1 MGYLCQNKAHN
12 KIKTVKMIKLAIFD
26 LDGTLLDTL
35 GDIAGACNHA
45 LTACG
50 CPVHEVGEY
59 KRFVGSGIM
68 NLFRRALPEEQRTE
82 EMVIR
87 MRNAFIQY
95 YDEHKDDTTQPY
107 PGIEDLLEKLS
118 AKGIALAVAS
128 NKYQEATQEL
138 VARYFGDYS
147 FASVL
152 GQREGHPI
160 KPDAGIILEAMA
172 SCEGVRP
179 DEVIYC
185 GDSDV
190 DMLTGINAGV
200 KTVGVTWGFR
210 SREELA
216 AYSPCL
222 LADNPEEI
230 HNFIALT

>member
-1 MGYLCQNKAHN
+1 
-12 KIKTVKMIKLAIFD
+12 MIKLAIFD

-59 KRFVGSGIM
+59 KGFVGSGIM

-82 EMVIR
+82 EMVAR

-95 YDEHKDDTTQPY
+95 YDEHKDDTTRPY

-128 NKYQEATQEL
+128 NKDQEATEEL
-138 VARYFGDYS
+138 VARHFGAYR
-147 FASVL
+147 FTCVL

-160 KPDAGIILEAMA
+160 KPDAGIIFEAMA
-172 SCEGVRP
+172 ACEGVRP
-179 DEVIYC
+179 AEVIYC

-190 DMLTGINAGV
+190 DMQTGINAGV
-200 KTVGVTWGFR
+200 RTVGVTWGFR
-210 SREELA
+210 SREELT

>member
-1 MGYLCQNKAHN
+1 
-12 KIKTVKMIKLAIFD
+12 MIKLAIFD

-45 LTACG
+45 LTVCG
-50 CPVHEVGEY
+50 CPTHEVGEY
-59 KRFVGSGIM
+59 KMFVGSGIM

-82 EMVIR
+82 GMVMK
-87 MRNAFIQY
+87 MRDAFVQY
-95 YDEHKDDTTQPY
+95 YDVHKDDMTRPY
-107 PGIEDLLEKLS
+107 PGISDLLDSLT
-118 AKGIALAVAS
+118 AKGIKLAVAS
-128 NKYQEATQEL
+128 NKYQEATEEL
-138 VARYFGDYS
+138 VAQYFRDYS
-147 FASVL
+147 FTSVL
-152 GQREGHPI
+152 GQREGRPI
-160 KPDAGIILEAMA
+160 KPDAGIIFEAMA

-190 DMLTGINAGV
+190 DMQTGINAGV
-200 KTVGVTWGFR
+200 RTVGVTWGFR

>member
-1 MGYLCQNKAHN
+1 
-12 KIKTVKMIKLAIFD
+12 MIKLAIFD

-45 LTACG
+45 LTVCG
-50 CPVHEVGEY
+50 CPTHEVGEY
-59 KRFVGSGIM
+59 KMFVGSGIM

-82 EMVIR
+82 GMVMK
-87 MRNAFIQY
+87 MRDAFVQY
-95 YDEHKDDTTQPY
+95 YDVHKDDMTRPY
-107 PGIEDLLEKLS
+107 PGIEGLLDELT
-118 AKGIALAVAS
+118 AKGIRLAVAS
-128 NKYQEATQEL
+128 NKYQEATEEL
-138 VARYFGDYS
+138 VTRYFGPYR
-147 FASVL
+147 FACVL

-160 KPDAGIILEAMA
+160 KPDAGIIFEAMA

-190 DMLTGINAGV
+190 DMQTGINAGV

-216 AYSPCL
+216 AYSRCL

>member
-1 MGYLCQNKAHN
+1 
-12 KIKTVKMIKLAIFD
+12 MIKLAIFD

-45 LTACG
+45 LTECG
-50 CPVHEVGEY
+50 CPTHEVEAY

-68 NLFRRALPEEQRTE
+68 NLFRRSLPEEQRTE
-82 EMVIR
+82 EMVMK
-87 MRNAFIQY
+87 MRDAFVQY
-95 YDEHKDDTTQPY
+95 YDAHKDDTTRPY
-107 PGIEDLLEKLS
+107 PGISDLLDSLT
-118 AKGIALAVAS
+118 AKGIKLAVAS
-128 NKYQEATQEL
+128 NKYQEATEEL
-138 VARYFGDYS
+138 VAQHFGDYS
-147 FASVL
+147 FTAIL
-152 GQREGHPI
+152 GQREGYPI

-190 DMLTGINAGV
+190 DMQTGINAGV
-200 KTVGVTWGFR
+200 KTVGGTWGFR

>member
-1 MGYLCQNKAHN
+1 
-12 KIKTVKMIKLAIFD
+12 MIKLAIFD

-45 LTACG
+45 LTECG
-50 CPVHEVGEY
+50 CPTHEVEAY

-68 NLFRRALPEEQRTE
+68 NLFRRSLPEEQRTE
-82 EMVIR
+82 EMVMK
-87 MRNAFIQY
+87 MRDAFVQY
-95 YDEHKDDTTQPY
+95 YDAHKDDTTRPY
-107 PGIEDLLEKLS
+107 PGISDLLDSLT
-118 AKGIALAVAS
+118 AKGIKLAVAS
-128 NKYQEATQEL
+128 NKYQEATEEL
-138 VARYFGDYS
+138 VAQHFGDYS
-147 FASVL
+147 FTAIL
-152 GQREGHPI
+152 GQREGYPI

-172 SCEGVRP
+172 SCKGVRP

-190 DMLTGINAGV
+190 DMQTGINAGV

>member
-1 MGYLCQNKAHN
+1 
-12 KIKTVKMIKLAIFD
+12 MIKLAIFD

-45 LTACG
+45 LTVCG
-50 CPVHEVGEY
+50 CPTHEVGEY
-59 KRFVGSGIM
+59 KMFVGSGIM

-82 EMVIR
+82 GMVMK
-87 MRNAFIQY
+87 MRDAFVQY
-95 YDEHKDDTTQPY
+95 YDVHKDDMTRPY
-107 PGIEDLLEKLS
+107 PGIEGLLDNLT
-118 AKGIALAVAS
+118 AKGIRRAVAS
-128 NKYQEATQEL
+128 NQYQEATEEL
-138 VARYFGDYS
+138 VTRYFGTYR
-147 FASVL
+147 FACVL

-160 KPDAGIILEAMA
+160 KPDAGIIFEAMA

-190 DMLTGINAGV
+190 DMQTGINAGV
-200 KTVGVTWGFR
+200 RTVGVTWGFR
-210 SREELA
+210 NREELA

>member
-1 MGYLCQNKAHN
+1 
-12 KIKTVKMIKLAIFD
+12 MIKLAIFD

-45 LTACG
+45 LTECG
-50 CPVHEVGEY
+50 CPTHEVEAY

-68 NLFRRALPEEQRTE
+68 NLFRRSLPEEQRTE
-82 EMVIR
+82 EMVMK
-87 MRNAFIQY
+87 MRDAFVQY
-95 YDEHKDDTTQPY
+95 YDAHKDDKTRPY
-107 PGIEDLLEKLS
+107 PGISDLLDSLT
-118 AKGIALAVAS
+118 AKGIKLAVAS
-128 NKYQEATQEL
+128 NKYQEATEEL
-138 VARYFGDYS
+138 VAQYFRDYS
-147 FASVL
+147 FTSVL
-152 GQREGHPI
+152 GQREGRPI
-160 KPDAGIILEAMA
+160 KPDAGIIFEAMA

-190 DMLTGINAGV
+190 DMQTGINAGV